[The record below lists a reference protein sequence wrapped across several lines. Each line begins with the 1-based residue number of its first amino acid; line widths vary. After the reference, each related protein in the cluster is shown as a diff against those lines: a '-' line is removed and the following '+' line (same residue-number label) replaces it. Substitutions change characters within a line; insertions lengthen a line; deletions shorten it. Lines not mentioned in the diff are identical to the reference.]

1 MFLMLQIAFIPWCQ
15 FNEKNHVV
23 FYGWIPDQSWIQ
35 RADAETATSLD
46 NYMVINVLFFMI
58 GAVITVMETRFK
70 TAVCGRKKKLVNT
83 LLE

>member
-1 MFLMLQIAFIPWCQ
+1 
-15 FNEKNHVV
+15 
-23 FYGWIPDQSWIQ
+23 
-35 RADAETATSLD
+35 
-46 NYMVINVLFFMI
+46 MVINVLFLMI